1 VRNDTGEVTHFIG
14 TQTDISQRRQTEDAL
29 RRSQKM
35 EALGQMAGGIAHDF
49 NNQLGIII
57 GYLDFLGERLAAEEK
72 PRKWVEIATQS
83 TMRCIDLTRQLL
95 SFSRRQTKEKTI
107 IDLNQELTRMDA
119 LIARS
124 VTPAITVR
132 INAGE
137 GLWPVAVNPGE
148 FQDVVLN
155 LVINARDAMPD
166 GGQLLIK
173 VSNKHVNKPLNKPVD
188 THYVSLDPELPP
200 GDYVQVTVSDNGHG
214 MDKHTLERVFEPF
227 FTTKPDGKGTG
238 LGLAMVYG
246 FTRRYGGEIKV
257 ESGIGTGT
265 VFRLYLPRVCELH
278 AATRPEFVSQSSPG
292 GSETILVVDDE
303 ADLLQLSKQYLNHL
317 GYHTLTANNS
327 AEALKL
333 LARHSNIDLLFS
345 DVVMPGDANGYALA
359 EQAVKLR
366 PGLKILLTSGYS
378 AGTVAA
384 KDQASF
390 AKHFL
395 RKPYRQDDL
404 AQCIRDVLDQTLND
418 DVTDSFQGNDSTV
431 NLVGRTI
438 LVVDD
443 DKDIRDLFKLNL
455 EKLGCKTISARNGN
469 EAISL
474 YKRSLRSDKPIDAII
489 LDLNFSTGLD
499 GRGIAAKIRLL
510 DPKARLIL
518 TSGQMKNAEMS
529 FSRDHGFQGVLEKD
543 FNREIIQ
550 QVLTRVL
557 SC

>member
-1 VRNDTGEVTHFIG
+1 
-14 TQTDISQRRQTEDAL
+14 
-29 RRSQKM
+29 
-35 EALGQMAGGIAHDF
+35 
-49 NNQLGIII
+49 
-57 GYLDFLGERLAAEEK
+57 
-72 PRKWVEIATQS
+72 
-83 TMRCIDLTRQLL
+83 
-95 SFSRRQTKEKTI
+95 
-107 IDLNQELTRMDA
+107 
-119 LIARS
+119 
-124 VTPAITVR
+124 
-132 INAGE
+132 
-137 GLWPVAVNPGE
+137 
-148 FQDVVLN
+148 
-155 LVINARDAMPD
+155 
-166 GGQLLIK
+166 
-173 VSNKHVNKPLNKPVD
+173 
-188 THYVSLDPELPP
+188 
-200 GDYVQVTVSDNGHG
+200 

-303 ADLLQLSKQYLNHL
+303 ADLLQLSKQFLNHL
-317 GYHTLTANNS
+317 GYHTFTANNS